1 MTVVIT
7 QVELYIFVALL
18 VAVLAALTSYGR
30 SKKKVLAKKENIPEA
45 RKELVPQHR
54 AIFLDLSPKSID
66 VIELAVEVWRINNR
80 IIKAGNALSE
90 IQKRGLE
97 SSHQKFVKFLDR
109 YDIKIIDHAGEKYNE
124 GLNVD
129 VLSFEKDQSVKTPWI
144 KETVEPSI
152 SCKGHIV
159 KKGKVIV
166 VNN

>member
-1 MTVVIT
+1 MAVIIT
-7 QVELYIFVALL
+7 QSELYIFVAAFVVLL
-18 VAVLAALTSYGR
+18 ILASYR
-30 SKKKVLAKKENIPEA
+30 HFKKKVLAKKKTTPEI
-45 RKELVPQHR
+45 RNELVPQHR
-54 AIFLDLSPKSID
+54 AIFLDLSPKSMD

-109 YDIKIIDHAGEKYNE
+109 YDIKIVDHAGEKYNE

-129 VLSFEKDQSVKTPWI
+129 VLSFEKDIECKTPWI

-152 SCKGHIV
+152 SCNGHIV